1 MAQSVKHL
9 TLDFSSIHDLMVR
22 EFNPG
27 VGLCADSEEPAG
39 DSPVPLSLPLP
50 GVRALS
56 LKTNKLKE
64 KKKNKKKTNL
74 S

>member
-1 MAQSVKHL
+1 
-9 TLDFSSIHDLMVR
+9 MVR

-50 GVRALS
+50 GMRAFS
-56 LKTNKLKE
+56 LKTNKLK
-64 KKKNKKKTNL
+64 KKKQT
-74 S
+74 